1 MTIII
6 SHITLAI
13 ILFLIVNWIGKHS
26 FSVGYVQ
33 MSIFQKDEE
42 APAFNYLYRIL
53 SPTVYII
60 IISTILYKFSLD
72 NFVKNIYLIS
82 IYYVAFRQLFNLATN
97 RVLLI
102 NWIRVII
109 TDAAIITLAYLVYSK
124 IIVTKQ
130 NLIPDFSTFA
140 EELWIII
147 AIFIY
152 QVLNKVE
159 LSRNATIN
167 RKNNYINK
175 RFLKFKSEYHSI
187 IAKQINNDKLRAVVY
202 SIMIYEDFNR
212 PKIIRFIENIAQKIS
227 SKPRSLGIMQV
238 TTNKNINDYES
249 VVLAIKKINS
259 HYYQIPEI
267 IKEKRKNSRYYSLND
282 NEELRD
288 WEIEREIL
296 KNYNP
301 DDDYIDEVS
310 DLIEII
316 SSKLKCEDSKY
327 TFENKTEA

>member
-1 MTIII
+1 MIILFCHL
-6 SHITLAI
+6 SLSI

-60 IISTILYKFSLD
+60 LISTIFYKFSLD
-72 NFVKNIYLIS
+72 SFVKNIFLIP
-82 IYYVAFRQLFNLATN
+82 IYYVVFRLLFNLATN
-97 RVLLI
+97 RLLLI
-102 NWIRVII
+102 NWTRQTI
-109 TDAAIITLAYLVYSK
+109 TDLAIIILSYLVYTK
-124 IIVTKQ
+124 IIITKQ
-130 NLIPDFSTFA
+130 NLMPDFSTFS

-159 LSRNATIN
+159 LSSSATIN
-167 RKNNYINK
+167 RKNNYIKK
-175 RFLKFKSEYHSI
+175 RFLNFKNKYHSI
-187 IAKQINNDKLRAVVY
+187 ITKQINNDKLIAVIY

-212 PKIIRFIENIAQKIS
+212 PKAIRIVENIFQKFG
-227 SKPRSLGIMQV
+227 SKPRSLGVMQI
-238 TTNKNINDYES
+238 TTDKSINDYES
-249 VVLAIKKINS
+249 VVLAIKKISS
-259 HYYQIPEI
+259 HYYQIPNI
-267 IKEKRKNSRYYSLND
+267 IIEKRKNNEYYSSNYYEKLEN
-282 NEELRD
+282 

-301 DDDYIDEVS
+301 DNNYIDEVS
-310 DLIEII
+310 ELIYII
-316 SSKLKCEDSKY
+316 SKELNCEQLDYS
-327 TFENKTEA
+327 FEKK